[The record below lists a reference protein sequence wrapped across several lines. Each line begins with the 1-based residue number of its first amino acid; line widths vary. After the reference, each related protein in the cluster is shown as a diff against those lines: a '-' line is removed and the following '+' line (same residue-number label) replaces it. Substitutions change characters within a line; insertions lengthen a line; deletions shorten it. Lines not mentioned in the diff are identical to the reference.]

1 MMRLQ
6 EVENKLAQMQEQ
18 IDKEPQSEQQRLY
31 IEHLKSLK
39 VAYQKERIKALV
51 RKVDDQDYDRVKL
64 FEDLIPKGM
73 YA

>member
-6 EVENKLAQMQEQ
+6 EVENKLAEMQEQ
-18 IDKEPQSEQQRLY
+18 IEKEPQSEQQRLY

-51 RKVDDQDYDRVKL
+51 RKVDDKDYDRVKL